1 MIPSVKS
8 NLIDRVV
15 SYFNPVTGA
24 KRLQARA
31 NMAVYNSVS
40 GSTGYDTPGSR
51 KRFMRGINVTSNS
64 PDADIISKQSD
75 AVALSRDVAMNNPL
89 AIAALRRIR
98 TNTVGTGLKVKSQ
111 IDHEYLG
118 LSPDDAREWE
128 RNTEREFN
136 VWANSKDCDITCHQ
150 NFYEIQDLVF
160 YSVLLSGDIFVM
172 YPQKDV
178 NKNLYKTKIKLAE
191 SDLCS
196 NPNGI
201 PSSNIIGGVE
211 CDKDGMPRVYH
222 FCNQYPG
229 DNYLKISLPK
239 WTAVPAFN
247 DSGYKQVFHLF
258 FKERPGQQRGMPMLA
273 GVINLLFAVTKLMES
288 ELTAHVISS
297 FFTVF
302 IKSNRGY
309 NNGLSEGFTPEDSLT
324 KNSDGTNKTAAEA
337 FNYEMAPGNILELDD
352 DKEVQIADPRRM
364 NDAFESFYTAFVKQL
379 SAALE
384 LPFEQ
389 LLLHFQASYSASRG
403 ALLEAWKAVRVKRA
417 WLTAN
422 FCQPTYEKWLEEAV
436 SIGRI
441 NAPGF
446 FEDDS
451 IRYSWCKASWSG
463 MGNGQLDPL
472 KETKAGVLRVNNGF
486 SDYEAEY
493 AAINDNGDWQGS
505 INKLGYQ
512 KQIIKKNGLNPTMDD
527 QSSFDEIPGQ
537 TQNDKDQK
545 A

>member
-1 MIPSVKS
+1 MIPKVKS
-8 NLIDRVV
+8 NFIDKLVNYV
-15 SYFNPVTGA
+15 SPVNGA

-31 NMAVYNSVS
+31 NIEIYNSVS
-40 GSTGYDTPGSR
+40 GSNGYDVPGSK
-51 KRFMRGINVTSNS
+51 KRFMRGIDVSSNS

-75 AVALSRDVAMNNPL
+75 SVALSREISMNNPL
-89 AIAALRRIR
+89 GIAALRRTR
-98 TNTVGTGLKVKSQ
+98 TNTVGTGLRFKSQ
-111 IDHEYLG
+111 IDHEFLG
-118 LSPDDAREWE
+118 LTPDQAREWE

-160 YSVLLSGDIFVM
+160 YSVLLSGDIFVLH
-172 YPQKDV
+172 PHKDV
-178 NKNLYKTKIKLAE
+178 NQNIYKTKIRLIE

-196 NPNGI
+196 NPNGM
-201 PSSNIIGGVE
+201 PSLNIVGGVE
-211 CDKDGMPRVYH
+211 CDSDGMPMKYH

-229 DNYLKISLPK
+229 DNHQRITLPK
-239 WTAVPAFN
+239 WNSISAFN

-258 FKERPGQQRGMPMLA
+258 FKDRPGQTRGMPLLA
-273 GVINLLFAVTKLMES
+273 GVINTLFAVTKLLES

-302 IKSNRGY
+302 IKSSRGY

-324 KNSDGTNKTAAEA
+324 KNSDGSNKTPADA
-337 FNYEMAPGNILELDD
+337 FNYEMGAGNILELDD

-403 ALLEAWKAVRVKRA
+403 ALLEAWKAVRVKRS
-417 WLTAN
+417 WLATN

-441 NAPGF
+441 IAPGF
-446 FEDDS
+446 FEDDA
-451 IRYSWCKASWSG
+451 IRYAWSKGSWSG

-472 KETKAGVLRVNNGF
+472 KETKASVLRINNGL

-512 KQIIKKNGLNPTMDD
+512 KQIIKKNGLNTTMDD
-527 QSSFDEIPGQ
+527 QSSFDEVPGQ
-537 TQNDKDQK
+537 TQNDKDQT